1 MQQQPQY
8 QQQQQYEQQQQQ
20 QYGMQGGVAGVP
32 GVVYQQQPVAAVGM
46 TGGPLM
52 QQQFMPPQQQ
62 QQQQLFPPQQQQQ
75 QQQMAVLGGQMQ
87 LFPAPGAP
95 TARPM
100 VSRRQQQQQQLQPG
114 LAPHQ
119 QQQQQYQAAVP
130 QLLQPLPA
138 AGGVG
143 FAAAA
148 APVGG
153 AVLPMQA
160 WQMLPAHICESLVQ
174 IMAARPNLGPAV
186 TDLQGLAQL
195 SGLSGA
201 GQARVV
207 QQLWS
212 MPVPPLPSMA
222 VGLLQLVC
230 STAGL

>member
-1 MQQQPQY
+1 
-8 QQQQQYEQQQQQ
+8 
-20 QYGMQGGVAGVP
+20 
-32 GVVYQQQPVAAVGM
+32 
-46 TGGPLM
+46 
-52 QQQFMPPQQQ
+52 
-62 QQQQLFPPQQQQQ
+62 
-75 QQQMAVLGGQMQ
+75 
-87 LFPAPGAP
+87 
-95 TARPM
+95 M
-100 VSRRQQQQQQLQPG
+100 VSRRQQQQLQPG
-114 LAPHQ
+114 LGPYQ
-119 QQQQQYQAAVP
+119 QQQQQYPQTAAP

-143 FAAAA
+143 FAA

-174 IMAARPNLGPAV
+174 IMSVRPNLGPAV

-195 SGLSGA
+195 SGLSAA

-230 STAGL
+230 STAGP